1 MNTLPIFNNPIESAL
16 RSLILL
22 VEVYPDGLDLQKL
35 VYLDYL
41 LVHSS
46 DAGGPESLHPPT
58 PRREGEVIV
67 RRGLIEQGLNLLL
80 VRGLVDR
87 RVTKNG
93 FDFAALD
100 SAGGFISS
108 LSTNYS
114 QELRNRAQWVAA
126 SFRQRDVEWLSVF
139 FKQNLGQWGGEFALS
154 SAGLEDEA

>member
-1 MNTLPIFNNPIESAL
+1 
-16 RSLILL
+16 
-22 VEVYPDGLDLQKL
+22 
-35 VYLDYL
+35 
-41 LVHSS
+41 
-46 DAGGPESLHPPT
+46 
-58 PRREGEVIV
+58 V